1 MKTHTGLRK
10 LLEDQVADMYYA
22 EKQLVKV
29 LVTLATKAENGQLK
43 DAFAGHL
50 EETKGHVERLER
62 VFKFLGKV
70 PKAKKCPAIDGIIEE
85 GSEIMKD
92 FSDDP
97 ALDAGLVAA
106 GQKAE
111 HYEIATYGFM
121 CEWAKELGLTAV
133 EDLLHET
140 LEEEK
145 AADEKLTAI
154 AESVVNMEGETA

>member
-1 MKTHTGLRK
+1 MKKLTGLRK

-22 EKQLVKV
+22 EKQLVKT
-29 LVTLATKAENGQLK
+29 LGTLARTAGNGRLK
-43 DAFAGHL
+43 EAFAGHL

-62 VFKFLGKV
+62 VFNYLGRV
-70 PKAKKCPAIDGIIEE
+70 PMAKKCPAIDGIIEE

-92 FSDDP
+92 LSDDP
-97 ALDAGLVAA
+97 PLDAGLIAA

-145 AADEKLTAI
+145 AADEKLTGI